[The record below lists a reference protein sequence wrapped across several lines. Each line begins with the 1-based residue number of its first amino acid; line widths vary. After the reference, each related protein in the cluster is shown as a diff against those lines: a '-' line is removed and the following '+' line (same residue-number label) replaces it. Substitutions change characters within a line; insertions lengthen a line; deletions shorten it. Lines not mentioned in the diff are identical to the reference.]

1 MENFT
6 IGDVEKRHLSRAAK
20 WAGFIAVVHFIFMPI
35 MVLVSLVS
43 IVSGQA
49 MTSAMEAQGM
59 TAGMV
64 RAQGIWLLLL
74 CLFMFYFVLQLL
86 RFAKRTQ
93 RAIVEGD
100 QEQMALAFKSLSNFF
115 WIGGLM
121 IIVSF
126 VVVIVALVVLI
137 SAGLVGALS

>member
-1 MENFT
+1 
-6 IGDVEKRHLSRAAK
+6 
-20 WAGFIAVVHFIFMPI
+20 
-35 MVLVSLVS
+35 
-43 IVSGQA
+43 
-49 MTSAMEAQGM
+49 M

-64 RAQGIWLLLL
+64 RAQGIWLLLV
-74 CLFMFYFVLQLL
+74 CLLAFYFSLQLL

-115 WIGGLM
+115 WVSGVM